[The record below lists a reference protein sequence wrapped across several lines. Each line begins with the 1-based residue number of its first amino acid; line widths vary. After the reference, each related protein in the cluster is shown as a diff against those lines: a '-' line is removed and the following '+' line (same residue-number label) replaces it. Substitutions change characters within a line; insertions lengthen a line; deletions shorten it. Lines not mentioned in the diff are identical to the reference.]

1 MEKKKKLF
9 ACPICC
15 CCHTHIRTKFC
26 IFFDYFFE
34 KGNSFYF
41 PKVFKISL
49 FPEDDDDERAR
60 LFTQTHTRTRT
71 NDLKSSHLKTHI
83 IIARA
88 HVQID
93 PRRTTII
100 ITATY
105 RGVLFLKFLSLSLS
119 LCVEWT
125 SSWRSARNPRRR
137 RRRRR

>member
-15 CCHTHIRTKFC
+15 CHTHRTKIC

-34 KGNSFYF
+34 KGKTLLFSSKSSKF
-41 PKVFKISL
+41 L
-49 FPEDDDDERAR
+49 FPEDDDERAR

-83 IIARA
+83 IIAPRA

-93 PRRTTII
+93 
-100 ITATY
+100 
-105 RGVLFLKFLSLSLS
+105 
-119 LCVEWT
+119 
-125 SSWRSARNPRRR
+125 RSPGGRQ
-137 RRRRR
+137 